1 MKKGEGLAKAETP
14 PPRDEIGAS
23 RPAPSPERKIPGKE
37 ATKQTRAI
45 IVAVPK
51 EEAEMVDIGAKPKKR
66 GRPRKNPIVDPPD
79 PHKGSVLHPKKEV
92 CADPVDKG
100 AILGEGGGG
109 PHSSDKERQLA
120 PDIGRGK
127 T

>member
-1 MKKGEGLAKAETP
+1 MTTYYPTEFKIARDNRYIYKISMSLVSAECRPAGHKKYINHPANTVLYPKKG
-14 PPRDEIGAS
+14 
-23 RPAPSPERKIPGKE
+23 
-37 ATKQTRAI
+37 
-45 IVAVPK
+45 
-51 EEAEMVDIGAKPKKR
+51 
-66 GRPRKNPIVDPPD
+66 
-79 PHKGSVLHPKKEV
+79 V

-100 AILGEGGGG
+100 AILGEGGGV